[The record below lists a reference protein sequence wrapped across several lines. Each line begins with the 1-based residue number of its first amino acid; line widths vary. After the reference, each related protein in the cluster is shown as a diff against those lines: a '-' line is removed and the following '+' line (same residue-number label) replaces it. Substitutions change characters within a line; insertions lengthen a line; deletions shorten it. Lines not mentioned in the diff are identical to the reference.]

1 MPSSDTQSRS
11 YETRNDT
18 ELSSRV
24 PTASSKNDLVQR
36 LMREQEGK
44 QHSDHATAVR
54 QSLDPSE
61 PSHSQEIQDD
71 KHVTRKH
78 DTNSPSNDTTNNQSS
93 EVEST
98 SDASIATPTE
108 QMASKHTQGSKW
120 KHWLKTAIIAL
131 LAATGSAQEV
141 HNSMTSIRDNYGTV
155 PILERSLEQRF
166 MLRGSRDW
174 PGLVQEQESKKH
186 FSSLPQEKLAAR
198 SKQENC
204 GGRKLLAWSEQS
216 RRRNEWSKVS
226 GRISKSVKKVRRLF
240 PHFEL

>member
-1 MPSSDTQSRS
+1 LHLLAGNS
-11 YETRNDT
+11 RNDALDPPLRLSVSFLYVT
-18 ELSSRV
+18 SSRRIFATF
-24 PTASSKNDLVQR
+24 PTLSTQPILNLTLA
-36 LMREQEGK
+36 
-44 QHSDHATAVR
+44 
-54 QSLDPSE
+54 
-61 PSHSQEIQDD
+61 
-71 KHVTRKH
+71 
-78 DTNSPSNDTTNNQSS
+78 

-108 QMASKHTQGSKW
+108 QMASKYTQGSQW
-120 KHWLKTAIIAL
+120 KRWLKTAIIAL

-141 HNSMTSIRDNYGTV
+141 RNSMTSIRDNYGTV
-155 PILERSLEQRF
+155 PILGGSLEQRF

-216 RRRNEWSKVS
+216 RRRNEWFKVRD
-226 GRISKSVKKVRRLF
+226 RIRRSVKKVRIQL